1 MTDWVRGS
9 VTIVA
14 ARSRASTR
22 RPPHALLALITMG
35 LIVIGL
41 SACDIRGAVGEKGLG
56 CNPQSMIAADDST
69 QSFYADG
76 LETESQSALAYAR
89 GQIDTTHVDTSQSG
103 TLTSSTDVRVLDGA
117 YTNYCGYVWWT
128 GPSPSPRVA
137 GLTTC
142 EALNA
147 QGECDQ
153 HYVRL
158 SATFVTYPGVPTS
171 LIRHLVLHELGHSLG
186 LVHVRD
192 SSDLMYKDGNDVTVL
207 SDRNKKALNGYYD

>member
-1 MTDWVRGS
+1 MM
-9 VTIVA
+9 A
-14 ARSRASTR
+14 ARLRGTTR
-22 RPPHALLALITMG
+22 RPSHALLALVTLV
-35 LIVIGL
+35 LILMGL

-56 CNPQSMIAADDST
+56 CKPQSMIAADDST
-69 QSFYADG
+69 QSFYADS
-76 LETESQSALAYAR
+76 LETETQSALTYAR
-89 GQIDTTHVDTSQSG
+89 TQIDTTHVDTSQSG

-117 YTNYCGYVWWT
+117 YTNYCGYIWWT
-128 GPSPSPRVA
+128 GPSASPRVG

-153 HYVRL
+153 HYVRV

-171 LIRHLVLHELGHSLG
+171 SIRHLVLHESGHSLG
-186 LVHVRD
+186 LVHVSD
-192 SSDLMYKDGNDVTVL
+192 SSDLMYKDGNDVTVV